1 MWKSYIKGT
10 FNILFVSGMYLLCG
24 WQNTNNVWMR
34 KTRLVLSERKKK
46 KRTDQNKMY
55 KMNYLNTI
63 TLSLARA
70 HHSLIYKFT
79 WLPRFSDIFLNSS
92 SYLLLIY

>member
-46 KRTDQNKMY
+46 KGQIKI
-55 KMNYLNTI
+55 KCIKWI
-63 TLSLARA
+63 T
-70 HHSLIYKFT
+70 
-79 WLPRFSDIFLNSS
+79 
-92 SYLLLIY
+92 